1 MDFDG
6 IKNSIVIASNHSRN
20 FLFINQLVELL
31 PEFEIFKV
39 SSQAELSFNML
50 EKILPKFVFFPHWS
64 YIIPAEIYNRF
75 NCIIFHMTDLPYGRG
90 GSPLQNLIVRG
101 HKSTMLSALKCV
113 KEIDAGPIY
122 LKQPLSLEGTAEEI
136 LTDASHKIAGMIAK
150 IVKLNL
156 QPVEQIGEVTHF
168 KRRLPSQGDLNTVD
182 TLSKVYDYIR
192 MLDADGYPKAFLST
206 EYHIF
211 EFSDAVFNTDS
222 LEAKVCIKKKNL

>member
-1 MDFDG
+1 MDSNG
-6 IKNSIVIASNHSRN
+6 IRNSIIIASNHSRN
-20 FLFINQLVELL
+20 LLFINKLVELL

-50 EKILPKFVFFPHWS
+50 EQILPKFVFFPHWS
-64 YIIPAEIYNRF
+64 HIIPAEIYNRF

-113 KEIDAGPIY
+113 KEIDGGPIY
-122 LKQPLSLEGTAEEI
+122 LKEPLSLEGTAEKI
-136 LTDASHKIAGMIAK
+136 LTDASHKIAEMIVK

-156 QPVEQIGEVTHF
+156 QPVEQIGEVTYF

-206 EYHIF
+206 EHHIF
-211 EFSDAVFNTDS
+211 EFSDAVFHTDS